1 MTTTIERNVI
11 SKQKKETPNMS
22 LYLNYKLTLNS
33 GEIFESTNG
42 GYQGPVRDA
51 FLAQTPIAKL
61 QTLTTIDQLKFYQK
75 QLDDHRSFTVRL
87 FGDFPKNLYTNFN
100 VDSNYDGTVY
110 TIDIHMDM
118 NQTYVN
124 DFLSLLDYTYYLEI
138 DNDYDFM
145 SVEYDA
151 FDRAYLE
158 NDFSED
164 NPKEPQTQYHAALR
178 KRWFIEYFKGNL
190 FLGFQLKNIKSFD
203 FTID

>member
-1 MTTTIERNVI
+1 
-11 SKQKKETPNMS
+11 MS

-33 GEIFESTNG
+33 GETFESTNG

-51 FLAQTPIAKL
+51 FLAETPITKL
-61 QTLTTIDQLKFYQK
+61 QKLTTIDQLKFYQK
-75 QLDDHRSFTVRL
+75 QLDEHRSFTVRL
-87 FGDFPKNLYTNFN
+87 FGDFPSNLYTNFN
-100 VDSNYDGTVY
+100 YDSNYDGTVF
-110 TIDIHMDM
+110 TIDIHMGM

-124 DFLSLLDYTYYLEI
+124 DFLSLLDYTYYLII

-151 FDRAYLE
+151 FDRAYIE

-164 NPKEPQTQYHAALR
+164 DPNSPQTQYHVALR

-190 FLGFQLKNIKSFD
+190 FLGFQLKNIKSFE
-203 FTID
+203 FTVD

>member
-1 MTTTIERNVI
+1 
-11 SKQKKETPNMS
+11 MS

-33 GEIFESTNG
+33 GETFESTNG

-51 FLAQTPIAKL
+51 FLAETPIAKL
-61 QTLTTIDQLKFYQK
+61 QKLTTIDQLKFYQK
-75 QLDDHRSFTVRL
+75 QLDEHRSFTVRL
-87 FGDFPKNLYTNFN
+87 FGDFPSNLYTNFN
-100 VDSNYDGTVY
+100 YDSNYDGTVF

-124 DFLSLLDYTYYLEI
+124 DFLSLLDYTYYLVI

-151 FDRAYLE
+151 FDRAYIE

-164 NPKEPQTQYHAALR
+164 DPNSPQTQYHAALR

-190 FLGFQLKNIKSFD
+190 FLGFQLKNIKSFE
-203 FTID
+203 FTVD